1 LLAEAAGFAFLAALS
16 PTALAVMAVFM
27 GSANPRQAVLAYVAG
42 AVVMSAAMGI
52 ALLVAIRGA
61 GLNLSRN
68 HDPRFGLRLALG
80 ILALAAAIVIV
91 RRGKRAAGTQTETD
105 VSLGVVS
112 RLVARPSPG
121 SAFAAGVILFAPGA
135 TFIAAV
141 QVIATASAGF
151 PAIVLGLAIVVAVSV
166 LIVWLPLLAFLLAP
180 DATARR
186 LGAVNGWLRVHGTA
200 VAAGALTAG
209 GVALVVNGA
218 LGLAG
223 AA

>member
-52 ALLVAIRGA
+52 ALLLAIRGT
-61 GLNLSRN
+61 GLNLARN

-80 ILALAAAIVIV
+80 ILALAVAIVIAARG
-91 RRGKRAAGTQTETD
+91 RRAGETD
-105 VSLGVVS
+105 ASQGVVS
-112 RLVARPSPG
+112 RLVARPSAR

-141 QVIATASAGF
+141 QVIATASASV
-151 PAIVLGLAIVVAVSV
+151 PAIALGLAIVVAVSA
-166 LIVWLPLLAFLLAP
+166 LIAWLPLVAFLLAP
-180 DATARR
+180 EATARR
-186 LGAVNGWLRVHGTA
+186 LGVVNGWLRVHGQA
-200 VAAGALTAG
+200 VAAGALTVG